1 MTEPREV
8 RCDCGNTFTAT
19 NPRARFCSSKCR
31 TRASREGRVRGN
43 VRAVTR
49 GGLQPIGVVPLAP
62 AAELGHVADAARAEL
77 EAAGRQDT
85 ALGRSALA
93 LAARIDTGLDTGSAL
108 ASAVRGLTETIAAA
122 LKGAEPAS
130 SLDELKA
137 RRRAKRGA

>member
-1 MTEPREV
+1 MATAPRDV
-8 RCDCGNTFTAT
+8 RCDCGTTFTAT
-19 NPRARFCSSKCR
+19 SPRAMYCSRSCR
-31 TRASREGRVRGN
+31 QRASREGRVGSARVIPMAPQ
-43 VRAVTR
+43 VRAEADSTVT
-49 GGLQPIGVVPLAP
+49 
-62 AAELGHVADAARAEL
+62 DATRSEL

-108 ASAVRGLTETIAAA
+108 ASAVRGLTETMAAA